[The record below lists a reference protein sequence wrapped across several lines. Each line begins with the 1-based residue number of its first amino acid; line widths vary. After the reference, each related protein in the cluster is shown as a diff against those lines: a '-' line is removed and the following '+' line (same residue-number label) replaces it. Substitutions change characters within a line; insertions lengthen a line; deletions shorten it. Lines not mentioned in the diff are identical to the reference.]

1 MSLGQTSPVGQL
13 YRGRLAVKADS
24 HDLLVDLRIGGGT
37 LEVLTSRES
46 LGVWSI
52 AHVSVS
58 RQEDGR
64 FVLQLGEEEAFF
76 RAEDPLVFAYE
87 ATSTIRDEQT
97 RFRNRLRAYWPS
109 NGEPRRSTPET
120 SATDEAPSNGF
131 DPTRSKVSET
141 QRPRAPRHLRGAELG
156 A

>member
-1 MSLGQTSPVGQL
+1 MSLGQLSSGQT
-13 YRGRLAVKADS
+13 YRGRLAVAADS
-24 HDLLVDLRIGGGT
+24 HDLKVDLRIGGGT
-37 LEVLTSRES
+37 VEVLTSNES
-46 LGVWSI
+46 LGVWAI

-64 FVLQLGEEEAFF
+64 FVLQLGDEEAFF
-76 RAEDPLVFAYE
+76 QAEDPLLFAYE

-97 RFRNRLRAYWPS
+97 RFRNRIRAYWPS
-109 NGEPRRSTPET
+109 NGEPRRSSPDETTVVETPT
-120 SATDEAPSNGF
+120 NGADPSW
-131 DPTRSKVSET
+131 SKVSEA

>member
-1 MSLGQTSPVGQL
+1 MSLGQMSPVGQL
-13 YRGRLAVKADS
+13 YRGRLAVEADS
-24 HDLLVDLRIGGGT
+24 NDLLVDLRIGGGT
-37 LEVLTSRES
+37 LEVLTSNES

-76 RAEDPLVFAYE
+76 RAEDPLAFGYE

-109 NGEPRRSTPET
+109 NGEPRRTTPDMSTT
-120 SATDEAPSNGF
+120 HEAPTNGA
-131 DPTRSKVSET
+131 DPTRAKVTEP

>member
-1 MSLGQTSPVGQL
+1 M
-13 YRGRLAVKADS
+13 
-24 HDLLVDLRIGGGT
+24 VDLRIGGGT
-37 LEVLTSRES
+37 LEVLTSNES

-64 FVLQLGEEEAFF
+64 FVLQLGKEEAFF
-76 RAEDPLVFAYE
+76 RAEDPLAFAYE

-109 NGEPRRSTPET
+109 NGEPRSPTPEVST
-120 SATDEAPSNGF
+120 TVEAPTNGL
-131 DPTRSKVSET
+131 DPTRSKLSE

>member
-1 MSLGQTSPVGQL
+1 MSLGQMSPVGQL
-13 YRGRLAVKADS
+13 YRGRLAVEADS
-24 HDLLVDLRIGGGT
+24 NDLLVDLRIGGGT
-37 LEVLTSRES
+37 VEVLTSNES

-64 FVLQLGEEEAFF
+64 FVLQLGDEEAFF

-109 NGEPRRSTPET
+109 NGEPRRSTQEVSPT
-120 SATDEAPSNGF
+120 VDPTNGA
-131 DPTRSKVSET
+131 DPTRAKVSEP

>member
-1 MSLGQTSPVGQL
+1 MSLGQTSSIGQL
-13 YRGRLAVKADS
+13 YRGRLAVDADS
-24 HDLLVDLRIGGGT
+24 NDLVVDLRIGGGT
-37 LEVLTSRES
+37 LEVLTSNES

-87 ATSTIRDEQT
+87 ATSTIREEQT

-109 NGEPRRSTPET
+109 NGEPRRPNPEASTTVET
-120 SATDEAPSNGF
+120 STNGA
-131 DPTRSKVSET
+131 DPNRSKASEP